1 MTDQTATPLSG
12 LGRNF
17 IYATISAG
25 SAVLLLGVLVLT
37 GRILGDDAYGRFS
50 FALALATIGE
60 ALMDFGLHQVGI
72 RAVARDARKA
82 ADVFQNSI
90 ALKALP
96 GIAMVVGITLLARW
110 LRPDAETQWACFLLA
125 ISAVMRSYLLT
136 IRGVLQG
143 LEEFAWDAAVV
154 LLDRVLLLA
163 ISAAI
168 LLSGGGIVALCWGFV
183 MARALAL
190 AGSLGIAGHRFVPLS
205 PAFDRE
211 VWRDLRRSAIALGLF
226 LVVLNLY
233 SYIDTVMLGILSTDA
248 DTGLYN
254 AAYRVYEG
262 LTYAPAILSAV
273 LTPRLSREYITDR
286 GRHRSLA
293 TLGLLSSVGLAAVVA
308 VVTWFIGERVLV
320 LLFGAE
326 FAPANLS
333 LQILSMGLL
342 VVYPIWILQTIA
354 MSMSAERIMLRTT
367 IIGCIVNVAA
377 NAILIPKYGRDGSA
391 AATVIGEAIS
401 LLLLLQGVGW
411 ILWRSHGRIHNS
423 DEVVPTPPSA

>member
-1 MTDQTATPLSG
+1 MVSFRIGMTDQTDTPLSG

-17 IYATISAG
+17 LYATVSAG

-82 ADVFQNSI
+82 ADVFRNSI

-96 GIAMVVGITLLARW
+96 GVLMVAAIALLARW

-163 ISAAI
+163 VSAAI

-183 MARALAL
+183 AARALAL
-190 AGSLGIAGHRFVPLS
+190 AGSLVIAGRRFSPLS
-205 PAFDRE
+205 PAFDRAM
-211 VWRDLRRSAIALGLF
+211 WTDLRRSAIALGTF

-262 LTYAPAILSAV
+262 LTYVPAILVRCADAAAV
-273 LTPRLSREYITDR
+273 EGIRDGSRTAPRACASRARVERRSCGRRR
-286 GRHRSLA
+286 GRHVDGRRVSP
-293 TLGLLSSVGLAAVVA
+293 VAAVRGRFRA
-308 VVTWFIGERVLV
+308 GQPIALDPRER
-320 LLFGAE
+320 
-326 FAPANLS
+326 PARRLS
-333 LQILSMGLL
+333 DLD
-342 VVYPIWILQTIA
+342 PA
-354 MSMSAERIMLRTT
+354 
-367 IIGCIVNVAA
+367 
-377 NAILIPKYGRDGSA
+377 GRGH
-391 AATVIGEAIS
+391 VH
-401 LLLLLQGVGW
+401 VG
-411 ILWRSHGRIHNS
+411 
-423 DEVVPTPPSA
+423 

>member
-1 MTDQTATPLSG
+1 MVSFRIGMTDQTDTPLSG

-17 IYATISAG
+17 LYATVSAG

-82 ADVFQNSI
+82 ADVFRNSI

-96 GIAMVVGITLLARW
+96 GVLMVAAIALLARW
-110 LRPDAETQWACFLLA
+110 LRPDAETQWACLLLA

-163 ISAAI
+163 VSAAI

-183 MARALAL
+183 AARALAL
-190 AGSLGIAGHRFVPLS
+190 AGSLVIAGRRFSPLS
-205 PAFDRE
+205 PAFDRAM
-211 VWRDLRRSAIALGLF
+211 WTDLRRSAIALGTF

-248 DTGLYN
+248 DTGLYS

-262 LTYAPAILSAV
+262 LTYVPAILSAV
-273 LTPRLSREYITDR
+273 LTPRLSREYVTDR
-286 GRHRSLA
+286 GRHRALA
-293 TLGLLSSVGLAAVVA
+293 RLGLVSSVALAAGVA
-308 VVTWFIGERVLV
+308 GGTWMVGGYLLS
-320 LLFGAE
+320 LLFGADFE
-326 FAPANLS
+326 PASRSLS
-333 LQILSMGLL
+333 ILASGLL
-342 VVYPIWILQTIA
+342 VVYPIWILQAVA

-367 IIGCIVNVAA
+367 VIGCVVNVAA
-377 NAILIPKYGRDGSA
+377 NVVLIPVYGRDGSA
-391 AATVIGEAIS
+391 AATVLGEAIS
-401 LLLLLQGVGW
+401 LVLLLHGVGGM
-411 ILWRSHGRIHNS
+411 LWRAS
-423 DEVVPTPPSA
+423 TPP